1 MFRNRVRTALVTLAI
16 LAPAALALAQ
26 DPVLYRV
33 SAAHPASHWMEVQV
47 TVPAEYGCPDL
58 AFSVWTPGG
67 YVLRPKARNVLT
79 AAFSASDGRP
89 LDAVKTDL
97 NTWSVRCGGERGYTA
112 TFRIRA
118 VAPGTPY
125 TAHVGEDLLFANGV
139 EVLPYLPAFTDAPAR
154 LTVEAPEGWTVLC
167 SLPGSGGG
175 STFTAPDWDGLAD
188 AIFAAAPRMSVLPFA
203 VDGTA
208 FTIAWTRPL
217 GGEVDTEKVVD
228 AHRRLAEA
236 ARDTFGGLPFDRY
249 LFLYKVG
256 PKGARGGLEHAFGT
270 AMGFSETKLG
280 TTKKV
285 LDSMGLASHEF
296 VHAWNV
302 KRARPRGLRPYD
314 YAHIQRTDLLWVA
327 EGWTSYYGPLLL
339 VRAGID
345 TLTDFYRALSRR
357 IGWHRSNPGNRF
369 FPLTRFS
376 ADAWLEWP
384 IPFISFRSYYTKG
397 SLTALDLDLR
407 LRHATAGTRSLDDVM
422 HTLLTDPRMIREG
435 YTEADLR
442 HLATRYAGR
451 PMDPWFERN
460 VHRPG
465 WVDLEES
472 LATVGLHLVP
482 DPSSGIRSFAGI
494 GLEHSENEGGGV
506 ELRWV
511 EPGSPA
517 EVAGLGEGD
526 VLLAVDGA
534 TGDAAELREALAG
547 LPPERAATLTIRRGA
562 RLLQVTLT
570 PSALDPA
577 RAPVKVEENP
587 DATPGQKAARKA
599 WLWLK

>member
-1 MFRNRVRTALVTLAI
+1 MPSTRVHAILLTLALLASAATALAR
-16 LAPAALALAQ
+16 

-33 SAAHPASHWMEVQV
+33 SAPHPASHWMEIRVQ
-47 TVPAEYGCPDL
+47 VPAEYGCPDL
-58 AFSVWTPGG
+58 AFSIWTPGG

-79 AAFSASDGRP
+79 ATFTAGDGSPLQATRP
-89 LDAVKTDL
+89 DL
-97 NTWSVRCGGERGYTA
+97 NTWSVDCGGTRGFAA
-112 TFRIRA
+112 TFLIRA
-118 VAPGTPY
+118 VAERTPY
-125 TAHVGEDLLFANGV
+125 TAHVDDRLLFANTV

-154 LTVEAPEGWTVLC
+154 LSVEAPADWTLLC
-167 SLPGSGGG
+167 SLPAAAEPG
-175 STFTAPDWDGLAD
+175 TFAAPDWDTLAD
-188 AIFAAAPRMSVLPFA
+188 AILAAAPRMSVLRFR
-203 VDGTA
+203 VDETD
-208 FTIAWTRPL
+208 FTVAWTRPL
-217 GGEVDTEKVVD
+217 GEAVDTEKVLD

-256 PKGARGGLEHAFGT
+256 PQGARGGLEHAFGT
-270 AMGFSETKLG
+270 AMGFPETSLES
-280 TTKKV
+280 TKKV

-314 YAHIQRTDLLWVA
+314 YAHVQRTDLLWVA

-345 TLTDFYRALSRR
+345 TLTEFYRALTRR

-384 IPFISFRSYYTKG
+384 IPFVSFRSYYTRG

-407 LRHATAGTRSLDDVM
+407 LRHATAGQRSLDDIM
-422 HTLLTDPRMIREG
+422 RALLTEPRLIREG

-442 HLATRYAGR
+442 HLATRLAGR
-451 PMDPWFERN
+451 PMDPWFERT

-465 WVDLEES
+465 YMDLEEA
-472 LATVGLHLVP
+472 LETVGLRLVP
-482 DPSSGIRSFAGI
+482 DPEKGPRSFTGL
-494 GLEHSENEGGGV
+494 GLESGEHEGGGV
-506 ELRWV
+506 ALRWV

-517 EVAGLGEGD
+517 EAAGLGEGD
-526 VLLAVDGA
+526 VLLAVDGI
-534 TGDAAELREALAG
+534 TGDAKELREAIRT
-547 LPPERAATLTIRRGA
+547 LPPERSVELTIRRG
-562 RLLQVTLT
+562 RRILELPMT
-570 PSALDPA
+570 PAVQDPL
-577 RAPVKVEENP
+577 RTPVRVEE
-587 DATPGQKAARKA
+587 DREATPEQVAALKA
-599 WLWLK
+599 WLWME